1 VGTCIIRC
9 GRRLMLTTSLLDCSV
24 WSAGMGAPT
33 QQRILRI
40 LCVAVSE
47 DIKTLPIALLL
58 LYNTSAA
65 CQKDF
70 HVHVYDTAAIV
81 ELRA

>member
-1 VGTCIIRC
+1 
-9 GRRLMLTTSLLDCSV
+9 
-24 WSAGMGAPT
+24 MGAPT
-33 QQRILRI
+33 QQRILWI

-81 ELRA
+81 EL